1 MRSRWAARFP
11 RRTSR
16 NERPSIRPAPVP
28 VGGGVPPAAS
38 TSVGRRSTQLTIA
51 SVRVPGFTTP
61 GPGDDQR
68 HANAGVVEVP
78 LAERPLRAVI
88 ARHHEERA
96 LAEMG
101 ARGVVDRAQVVVG
114 LGHRVVV
121 AGAEGPRDRRVDEGG
136 RDVDRRGIVG
146 AGRLRPGPV
155 RPLRADE
162 QEQRLRRPSRRVP
175 PGRLVAASIPR

>member
-68 HANAGVVEVP
+68 HTNARVVEVP

-101 ARGVVDRAQVVVG
+101 ARRVVDRAQVVVG

-121 AGAEGPRDRRVDEGG
+121 AGPERSRDRRVDEVG
-136 RDVDRRGIVG
+136 RDVDRRGIVVRRASPAMAG
-146 AGRLRPGPV
+146 AATACRRTGAAASTSV
-155 RPLRADE
+155 ASRAA
-162 QEQRLRRPSRRVP
+162 RKA
-175 PGRLVAASIPR
+175 VAASIPR